1 MTTEKRRI
9 VSSGHLATEQG
20 WPLSE
25 IEFGITVLYNAFQ
38 KWIVRCATAA
48 GQPDLSATDILV
60 IHHVNH
66 RGSEKRKVDI
76 SFLLNIEDTHTVNY
90 ALKKLSGL
98 GLIVKEKRGKEVFYS
113 TSEDGRKFC
122 DEYRSIREDCL
133 ISTLRSVDQS
143 SDQLSEH
150 AQILRTLSGLYD
162 QASRSAAS
170 L

>member
-1 MTTEKRRI
+1 MDRSLRHR
-9 VSSGHLATEQG
+9 SWA
-20 WPLSE
+20 
-25 IEFGITVLYNAFQ
+25 
-38 KWIVRCATAA
+38 
-48 GQPDLSATDILV
+48 PDLSATDILV

-98 GLIVKEKRGKEVFYS
+98 GLIVKEKRGKEIFYS